1 MTKTFE
7 LKHLTTIQSQL
18 LIDLTGNNLIIE
30 HIRDSNS
37 YDDEASIFLSF
48 NIKETKKLIDFY
60 RVSSIDEL
68 FNQIHDHFA
77 TYNSLKRLK
86 DFFDK
91 RNILSTL
98 SAECAVVD

>member
-7 LKHLTTIQSQL
+7 IKNITTIQSKL

-30 HIRDSNS
+30 HIRDTNS
-37 YDDEASIFLSF
+37 FDDESSIFLTF

-60 RVSSIDEL
+60 RVASIEEL
-68 FNQIHDHFA
+68 FNHIHDHFT
-77 TYNSLKRLK
+77 TYNSLKRFK

-91 RNILSTL
+91 RNIHSTL
-98 SAECAVVD
+98 SAECALVD